1 MHKRFTPQLALA
13 ISCLITSLHAQSS
26 SAVKSAER
34 SSGTQAVLYAAPDG
48 AADAPGTASAPCS
61 LEAARNL
68 VRKMNGAMTGDIV
81 VNLKGGTYSLKSPF
95 QLKEDATTHDSGT
108 GGFNVIY
115 RAAPGETPI
124 LSGGIAVTGWTLFD
138 PAKKIYR
145 AKVPAGIYS
154 RQLFVNNRRADRAR
168 GPLEPDG
175 WTKTETG
182 FTITDTS
189 MQHWGNISDIEVVS
203 RSSWKHLRCGIA
215 SISGTTVTMKMPGWL
230 VSSKTPRPGHP
241 FNGAG
246 VQQINKVAWI
256 ENALEL
262 LKTPGQWYLDRK
274 SGDVYYIPLPGED
287 MAKASVVMPVLEKV
301 LDVSGAD
308 FDHAIHNVQFKGITF
323 KFGTWLGPSGDMG
336 YPDNQSGVLWCSNP
350 PAVYKTAANIS
361 FQYAHDCVFERNV
374 VANMG
379 GSGVDFGH
387 GPQRNVIRGN
397 CLYDIS
403 GNGIFLGEFDDYKGT
418 NAAKQSEGNVV
429 ENNYITLV
437 GREYEDCVGICA
449 GYNRHLVVAHNEI
462 SECPYSGISVGWGWS
477 DMGYGFQND
486 ILNNHVQKC
495 VLVLRDAAGIYTLG
509 NQGDK
514 DHISVWKGNFV
525 HDSSANGLYADEC
538 SSWMDITGNVV
549 FRVRGKWASP
559 HIPHD
564 IRIHHNYSDKTNPP
578 AKNTKVSKTD
588 RHIIMDNNVEN
599 ENPDSPSAAAK
610 AIIDAAGLQPEF
622 ADIKNKVVKPDFE
635 PVNSGFEPKTT
646 KKKK

>member
-1 MHKRFTPQLALA
+1 MNKQFTPRLALA
-13 ISCLITSLHAQSS
+13 ISFLIASLHAQTSP
-26 SAVKSAER
+26 AIKNAER
-34 SSGTQAVLYAAPDG
+34 NSVPQSVLYAAPDG
-48 AADAPGTASAPCS
+48 AADAPGTAGSPCS

-68 VRKMNGAMTGDIV
+68 VRKLNGAMTGDIV

-115 RAAPGETPI
+115 QAAPGETPV
-124 LSGGIAVTGWTLFD
+124 LSGGITVTGWTLFD
-138 PAKKIYR
+138 PAKNIYH
-145 AKVPAGIYS
+145 AKVPAEINS
-154 RQLFVNNRRADRAR
+154 RQLFVNHRLADRAR

-189 MQHWGNISDIEVVS
+189 MQNWVNVSDIEVVS

-215 SISGTTVTMKMPGWL
+215 SISGTTVTMKTPGWL
-230 VSSKTPRPGHP
+230 VSSKTPKPGHP

-246 VQQINKVAWI
+246 VQEIRNVTWI

-262 LKTPGQWYLDRK
+262 LATPGQWYLNSK
-274 SGDVYYIPLPGED
+274 TGDVYYIPLPGED
-287 MAKASVVMPVLEKV
+287 MAKASVVMPALEEV
-301 LDVSGAD
+301 LDVSGSD
-308 FDHAIHNVQFKGITF
+308 FDHVIHNVQFRGITF
-323 KFGTWLGPSGDMG
+323 KYATWLGPSGNMG

-350 PAVYKTAANIS
+350 PAVYKASANIS

-403 GNGIFLGEFDDYKGT
+403 GNGIFLGEFDDYKEADAT
-418 NAAKQSEGNVV
+418 RQSVGNVID
-429 ENNYITLV
+429 NNYITRV
-437 GREYEDCVGICA
+437 GSEYEDCVGICA
-449 GYNRHLVVAHNEI
+449 GYNRHLLVAHNDI

-486 ILNNHVQKC
+486 ILNNHVQRC
-495 VLVLRDAAGIYTLG
+495 VLVLRDAAAIYTLG
-509 NQGDK
+509 NQGDQE
-514 DHISVWKGNFV
+514 HLSAWKGNYV
-525 HDSSANGLYADEC
+525 QDSNANGLYPDEY
-538 SSWMDITGNVV
+538 SGWMDITGNVV
-549 FRVRGKWASP
+549 FRVKGKWAAP

-564 IRIHHNYSDKTNPP
+564 IRIHDNYADKTNPP
-578 AKNTKVSKTD
+578 AKVTKASKAD
-588 RHIIMDNNVEN
+588 RHIKIENNIEN
-599 ENPDSPSAAAK
+599 ENPDAPSAAAK
-610 AIIDAAGLQPEF
+610 AIMDAAGLQPEF
-622 ADIKNKVVKPDFE
+622 ADIKNQVVKPEFE
-635 PVNSGFEPKTT
+635 PVSSGLKPGKH
-646 KKKK
+646 KKQ